1 MKRVILAA
9 IVGGIAMF
17 LWSFVAHMLT
27 PLASTGVEE
36 IPNEAAVTSAMQAN
50 IGAHG
55 LYLFPGYG
63 LGHKP
68 SMAEMRAN
76 MESQQ
81 KKLASSPSGLMVY
94 FPPNRPMNFGGMLGV
109 EFVTE
114 FLQALIAM
122 SLLWMAGVTT
132 YGRRVAFVALLG
144 IAAVLTTNV
153 SYWNWYGFP
162 SNYTCAYMFTE
173 WMGYLVA
180 GFAGAAVLGRARAMS
195 AAA

>member
-1 MKRVILAA
+1 MKRVIMAA

-36 IPNEAAVTSAMQAN
+36 IPNEAAVTTSMQAN

-81 KKLASSPSGLMVY
+81 KKMASSPSGLLVY
-94 FPPNRPMNFGGMLGV
+94 FPPNRPMSFGSMLGV
-109 EFVTE
+109 EFGTE

-122 SLLWMAGVTT
+122 SLLSMAGIVG
-132 YGRRVAFVALLG
+132 YGRRVWFVALLG

-180 GFAGAAVLGRARAMS
+180 GLVGAKVLGGAKSFS